1 MTHQV
6 QCFLK
11 LQLFCCVVNLPWER
25 ENLRKLGAETA
36 QILLSLMKKQ
46 NKTKQNKVNHSCD

>member
-1 MTHQV
+1 
-6 QCFLK
+6 
-11 LQLFCCVVNLPWER
+11 VVNLPWER